1 MEALVFVFGVDFRK
15 VMAHSDPSFLPAGP
29 CGRMGGMTMGS
40 IKAVRGGV
48 TAPQG
53 YRAAAVEA
61 RIKHPRPDLA
71 MLVSDVPAVAAGMFT
86 TNRIQAAPVRL
97 CRDRVRRGRAQA
109 ILVNSGCANA
119 CTGTHGWTDACRMA
133 TMAARALDIREPD
146 MLVCSTGTIGI
157 PMPMDRV
164 EAAIPKLV
172 DGLNRKGGDAA
183 ARAIMTTDTVDKQ
196 EALEFR
202 VNGKTVRI
210 GGMCKGAGMIE
221 PNMATMLAFLTTD
234 AAVAPGAL
242 KQALRDAV
250 NRSFNR
256 ITVDGDQSTN
266 DTILFLANGMAGNRV
281 LKPGHPAWRLFCEA
295 VQTICLRLACRLV
308 KDGEGATRFV
318 TVCVKGAASDADAQK
333 ATRAI
338 ANSLLVKT
346 SWFGADP
353 NWGRVIDAVGYSGA
367 RVEESKVDI
376 RYDRLR
382 AVRSG
387 QKDARTPLSDLEK
400 VLRQQSFT
408 VEVDLHLGRGT
419 DTVYTCD
426 CSVEYIKINAAYMT

>member
-1 MEALVFVFGVDFRK
+1 
-15 VMAHSDPSFLPAGP
+15 
-29 CGRMGGMTMGS
+29 
-40 IKAVRGGV
+40 
-48 TAPQG
+48 
-53 YRAAAVEA
+53 
-61 RIKHPRPDLA
+61 